1 MPNFGWFMK
10 GEYMAKNNLP
20 TNGLNEISAEY
31 AHETIKSLND
41 LYNLGRPE
49 NDDDVAQRVDDY
61 FKFCEQSSLRPGVES
76 LALALSVSRTAIWNW
91 EHLEQAMLSNK
102 IYPGSGIFMLKN
114 WANYKDSLDIS
125 TDHIENSTVPQM
137 SQEEIQQIAEQA
149 AEIDAKQL
157 LEELPD

>member
-1 MPNFGWFMK
+1 
-10 GEYMAKNNLP
+10 MAKNNLP

-49 NDDDVAQRVDDY
+49 NDDDVEQRVDDY

-91 EHLEQAMLSNK
+91 EHGIDCSARRQQLIVKAS
-102 IYPGSGIFMLKN
+102 GSAGR
-114 WANYKDSLDIS
+114 
-125 TDHIENSTVPQM
+125 
-137 SQEEIQQIAEQA
+137 
-149 AEIDAKQL
+149 
-157 LEELPD
+157 